1 MYGYGYGFYGFDR
14 TYILLI
20 IGMLLSLA
28 ASAKLKSTFA
38 KYRRIRSASGLTGA
52 EAAARILRAAGITD
66 VQIQAIPGSLTD
78 HYDPRTKTVSL
89 SQDIYG
95 QTSLAAVGVAA
106 HECGHAIQHAV
117 HYAPLEMRSAIVPVA
132 NLGSSL
138 SWPLFLIGLLAGIR
152 PLTTAGIVLFSLAV
166 LFQLVTL
173 PVELNASSRA
183 LRMLEGTGIL
193 GVSETKGARKVL
205 TAAALTYVA
214 ALAASIL
221 QLLRLLILAEEGEM
235 MTNGINTR
243 EMILEILLKIDEEGE
258 HSHIAIRDALS
269 KYQFLPK
276 QDRAFIT
283 RVCEGTLEYR
293 ILIDYII
300 DSFSKI
306 SVDKMKPP
314 IREILRSAV
323 YQLKFMDRVPD
334 SAVCNEAV
342 KLAQRKG
349 FYNLKPF
356 VTEYSGLFHV
366 SWISWNILP
375 EKEIWYVFSL

>member
-221 QLLRLLILAEEGEM
+221 QLLRLLILAGGRR
-235 MTNGINTR
+235 N
-243 EMILEILLKIDEEGE
+243 D
-258 HSHIAIRDALS
+258 D
-269 KYQFLPK
+269 
-276 QDRAFIT
+276 
-283 RVCEGTLEYR
+283 
-293 ILIDYII
+293 
-300 DSFSKI
+300 
-306 SVDKMKPP
+306 
-314 IREILRSAV
+314 
-323 YQLKFMDRVPD
+323 
-334 SAVCNEAV
+334 
-342 KLAQRKG
+342 
-349 FYNLKPF
+349 
-356 VTEYSGLFHV
+356 
-366 SWISWNILP
+366 
-375 EKEIWYVFSL
+375 